1 MRAMR
6 DRSGF
11 TLLEVLVAFTIFAL
25 TTGAVMATISTGLNG
40 SRTAAHHAVAT
51 LIAESKLAAAGIERP
66 LSESE
71 NSGSTDTGYDWRI
84 TVQPIAREEAMTGT
98 AGFSPSRIDVTVSW
112 ANSGNT
118 QSISMSTVR
127 AEAPSR

>member
-1 MRAMR
+1 MR

-40 SRTAAHHAVAT
+40 SRSAARHAVAT

-66 LSESE
+66 PEESE
-71 NSGSTDTGYDWRI
+71 TSGSTVTGYEWLI
-84 TVQPIAREEAMTGT
+84 TVRPISAQEESVEEPS
-98 AGFSPSRIDVTVSW
+98 GFSPLRIDVTVSW
-112 ANSGNT
+112 AESGNR
-118 QSISMSTVR
+118 QSLSMSTIR
-127 AEAPSR
+127 AQELRR